1 MKRVF
6 CRGLAVSSM
15 RDDRSY
21 ATVAAAG
28 VSPGSC
34 TDSDDRKVLGLLP
47 LKTVSSDKCLGK
59 PVKYHKV
66 TMCNDDRSITAVSTG
81 TGKQALCK
89 RSIHKSTV
97 GKGHADTSDRVLLVH
112 NKFSPLCPDTPHD
125 AESTGDKVVPSFQNI
140 QTTDLVCPNYTDTA
154 NVTKASTSRY
164 FGHSSC
170 YSSRDIIHTS
180 REQLSNK
187 FGSFPLFPV
196 LLYNGHRSE
205 VLDVSQTQRL
215 IRQSGVPNFLG
226 LRIPVKTQWNIPAWR
241 FHLQDYFDQQ
251 LLDVILSSSSLSSSD
266 DNHTSAI
273 KYPSHVQE
281 YLLEE
286 LNHNTILGPFPSPP
300 FPIHVSPF
308 MTREKSGSD
317 KRRTIIDL
325 SWPKGLSVND
335 GVTKDLY
342 LGTHFEMHY
351 PSVDHIVDQ
360 LNHLGPAAQIFKVD
374 ISRAFRHIRI
384 DPGDI
389 DLLRLKFKDNFFIDL
404 SLPFGFRF
412 GSFFLF

>member
-1 MKRVF
+1 MGMLGTAAHHVQKTKFFYSSKFYRSVPYFQSKGHMKRVF
-6 CRGLAVSSM
+6 CRGLAVSSL
-15 RDDRSY
+15 RDDRSN

-34 TDSDDRKVLGLLP
+34 TGSDNRKILALLP
-47 LKTVSSDKCLGK
+47 LKAVSSDKCLRK

-89 RSIHKSTV
+89 RSFHKRTV

-112 NKFSPLCPDTPHD
+112 NKFSPLCPDTPPN

-140 QTTDLVCPNYTDTA
+140 QTTDLVCPIYTDTA

-170 YSSRDIIHTS
+170 YSYRDIIHMS
-180 REQLSNK
+180 HEQLGNK
-187 FGSFPLFPV
+187 FGCFPLSPV
-196 LLYNGHRSE
+196 LLYNGNPRHRSE
-205 VLDVSQTQRL
+205 VSDVLQAHRH

-226 LRIPVKTQWNIPAWR
+226 LRIPVKTQLNIPAWQ
-241 FHLQDYFDQQ
+241 FHLRDYFDQQ
-251 LLDVILSSSSLSSSD
+251 LLDLIEFGFPLDFERSSSLSSSD

-286 LNHNTILGPFPSPP
+286 
-300 FPIHVSPF
+300 
-308 MTREKSGSD
+308 
-317 KRRTIIDL
+317 
-325 SWPKGLSVND
+325 
-335 GVTKDLY
+335 
-342 LGTHFEMHY
+342 
-351 PSVDHIVDQ
+351 
-360 LNHLGPAAQIFKVD
+360 
-374 ISRAFRHIRI
+374 
-384 DPGDI
+384 
-389 DLLRLKFKDNFFIDL
+389 
-404 SLPFGFRF
+404 
-412 GSFFLF
+412 